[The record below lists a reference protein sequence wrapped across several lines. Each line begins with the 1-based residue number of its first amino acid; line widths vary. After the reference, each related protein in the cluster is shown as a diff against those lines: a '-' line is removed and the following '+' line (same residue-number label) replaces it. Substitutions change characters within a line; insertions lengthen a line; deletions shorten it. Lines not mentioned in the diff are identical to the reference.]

1 MTSEKHRC
9 CPPIYSKLCRL
20 DCDAAKSIRLKK
32 LSQEALAEPAG
43 LHANRIGG
51 IERGTTD
58 PSLSTIA
65 AIARGLK
72 IKPGDLL
79 KNVR

>member
-32 LSQEALAEPAG
+32 LSQEALAEPAARDAAQHQMDKG
-43 LHANRIGG
+43 LG
-51 IERGTTD
+51 IEERAEIAAQRGKKVVGIRGT
-58 PSLSTIA
+58 
-65 AIARGLK
+65 
-72 IKPGDLL
+72 
-79 KNVR
+79 V